1 MSCFEIY
8 FIYSTS
14 NISFTIGSKLTKIDN
29 FPLAF
34 FPFLS
39 FASLFTLFSVQRRG
53 RMFEEGFLHRW
64 PIIGYLV
71 VVVTDLR
78 ISSFLIGF
86 QDLTVF
92 TKLQRILSQGR
103 SHTTK
108 SKSPVSHFPSNNR
121 LLVNLQTI

>member
-1 MSCFEIY
+1 
-8 FIYSTS
+8 
-14 NISFTIGSKLTKIDN
+14 
-29 FPLAF
+29 
-34 FPFLS
+34 
-39 FASLFTLFSVQRRG
+39 
-53 RMFEEGFLHRW
+53 MFEEGFLHRW